1 MKKVIIVDT
10 GRANFLSIKR
20 AVEKYEKN
28 VSISNEEKEIKLASK
43 VILPG
48 IGAFNDSVNY
58 LKKKEIFKVLK
69 EISKDKPIMGI
80 CLGMQLLF
88 ENSNE
93 HGFCEGLNVIKGIIR
108 PLPIQ
113 KIKNCKIP
121 NIGWYNLNLN
131 KNFNYKFPLDL
142 SLDEFY
148 FIHSFYAT
156 EMHTENLVAYY
167 NFGNIKVPAIVKN
180 ENIMGCQFHPEK
192 SRLPGLNLIK
202 HFLKNKI

>member
-10 GRANFLSIKR
+10 GRANFLSIER

-43 VILPG
+43 IILPG

-93 HGFCEGLNVIKGIIR
+93 HGLCEGLNVIKGIIR

-131 KNFNYKFPLDL
+131 KDFNYKFPLDL

-156 EMHTENLVAYY
+156 EIHTENLVAYY
-167 NFGNIKVPAIVKN
+167 NFGNIKVPAIVKSG
-180 ENIMGCQFHPEK
+180 NIIGCQFHPEK

-202 HFLKNKI
+202 YFLKNKI